1 MPREE
6 IIAAVKECAAKLG
19 RAPRSAE
26 FHKHTQVTINQVR
39 RNFRTFTRLLAA
51 SGVDRQG
58 PGVALGLHELFMDW
72 ARITRKLG
80 KLPTKSDYGAYG
92 KHSVRPYTRRF
103 CTWGNVPQGMID
115 YAITNGLEGEW
126 EDVLKIIGAHLE
138 TAKTFPGTSS
148 RTFRNGRVAP
158 HPDRP
163 IYGRPL
169 LGPLSFVPTNEQGVI
184 FVFGGVAH
192 ELGFFITRIQ
202 TEFPDIEA
210 MREVGPNQCQ
220 PTHWE
225 AEYESRNFQTHMH
238 PLDGCDGI
246 VCWINNWPECPLE
259 VIELKSVVER
269 LAMGKQ
275 NLTTD
280 RHR

>member
-1 MPREE
+1 MTREE
-6 IIAAVKECAAKLG
+6 IIAAVQECAARLG
-19 RAPRSAE
+19 RAPRSEE
-26 FHKHTQVTINQVR
+26 FHKHTRVTINQVR
-39 RNFRTFTRLLAA
+39 RGFRTFTRLLAA

-58 PGVALGLHELFMDW
+58 PGVALRLEELFLDW
-72 ARITRKLG
+72 ARVTRKLG
-80 KLPTKSDYGAYG
+80 KLPTKSDYGADG
-92 KHSVRPYTRRF
+92 KHSVRPFTRRF
-103 CTWGNVPQGMID
+103 RTWTNVPQGMKD
-115 YAITNGLEGEW
+115 YAIRNGVEGEW
-126 EDVLKIIGAHLE
+126 EDVLKIIGEHLE
-138 TAKTFPGTSS
+138 ATGTSPGTFGRTFMNGSVAPFPG
-148 RTFRNGRVAP
+148 
-158 HPDRP
+158 RP
-163 IYGRPL
+163 IYGRPM

-238 PLDGCDGI
+238 PVDGCDGI

-269 LAMGKQ
+269 LAMGKTG
-275 NLTTD
+275 LTTD
-280 RHR
+280 QHR

>member
-1 MPREE
+1 MTREE

-19 RAPRSAE
+19 RAPRAE
-26 FHKHTQVTINQVR
+26 EFYKLTPVTINQVLR
-39 RNFRTFTRLLAA
+39 GFRTFTRLLAA
-51 SGVDRQG
+51 SGVEREG
-58 PGVALGLHELFMDW
+58 PGVALGLEELFLDW

-80 KLPTKSDYGAYG
+80 KLPTKSDCGAYG
-92 KHSVRPYTRRF
+92 QHSVRPYTRRF
-103 CTWGNVPQGMID
+103 RTWTNVPQGMKD
-115 YAITNGLEGEW
+115 YAMRNGLEGEW
-126 EDVLKIIGAHLE
+126 EDVLKIIEEHLE
-138 TAKTFPGTSS
+138 AARTSPGTSS
-148 RTFRNGRVAP
+148 RTFRNGKLGRRD
-158 HPDRP
+158 DRP
-163 IYGRPL
+163 IYGRPM

-210 MREVGPNQCQ
+210 IREVGPNQCQ

-225 AEYESRNFQTHMH
+225 AEYESRNFLAHMH

-269 LAMGKQ
+269 LVKA
-275 NLTTD
+275 
-280 RHR
+280 

>member
-1 MPREE
+1 VTREE

-58 PGVALGLHELFMDW
+58 PGVALGLHELFLDW

-103 CTWGNVPQGMID
+103 CTWGNVPQGMKD

-148 RTFRNGRVAP
+148 RTFQNGRLAP

-163 IYGRPL
+163 IYGRPM

-225 AEYESRNFQTHMH
+225 AEYESRNFQAHMH
-238 PLDGCDGI
+238 PPDGCDGI

-269 LAMGKQ
+269 LVMGKGQ
-275 NLTTD
+275 KEIAKK
-280 RHR
+280 

>member
-1 MPREE
+1 MTREE
-6 IIAAVKECAAKLG
+6 MIAAVKECTAKLG
-19 RAPRSAE
+19 RAPRSDE
-26 FHKHTQVTINQVR
+26 FHKQTQITVNQVR
-39 RNFRTFTRLLAA
+39 RGFRTFTRLLAA
-51 SGVDRQG
+51 SGIDRTG
-58 PGVALGLHELFMDW
+58 PGVPLNLEDLFLDW
-72 ARITRKLG
+72 ARIARKLG
-80 KLPTKSDYGAYG
+80 KLPTRTDYAAYG
-92 KHSVRPYTRRF
+92 KHSIRPYTRRF
-103 CTWGNVPQGMID
+103 RTWRNVPQGMKD
-115 YAITNGLEGEW
+115 YAIRNVLEGEW
-126 EDVLKIIGAHLE
+126 EDVMKIIGERLDKAG
-138 TAKTFPGTSS
+138 TFPGTSG
-148 RTFRNGRVAP
+148 RTFQNGRLEP

-163 IYGRPL
+163 IYGRPM

-225 AEYESRNFQTHMH
+225 AEYESRNFQAHMH
-238 PLDGCDGI
+238 PVDGCDGI

-275 NLTTD
+275 
-280 RHR
+280 RA